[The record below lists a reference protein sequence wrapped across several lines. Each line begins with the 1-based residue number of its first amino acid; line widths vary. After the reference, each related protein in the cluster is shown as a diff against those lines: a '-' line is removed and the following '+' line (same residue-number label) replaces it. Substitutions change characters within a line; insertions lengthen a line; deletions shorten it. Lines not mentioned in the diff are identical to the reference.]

1 METALTVLAIWLVAG
16 IVVALGFGAF
26 VRAAEPHRARRLR
39 RGAESQALPRNP
51 GADGPQSD
59 RRAA

>member
-1 METALTVLAIWLVAG
+1 METALTVLTIWLIAG
-16 IVVALGFGAF
+16 IVVAFGWGAL

-39 RGAESQALPRNP
+39 PRAESQGLRSNP
-51 GADGPQSD
+51 GADGPHSD